1 MNKKKILYIVNIP
14 EFFLSHRL
22 ALAILAKDNGY
33 EVHVATSYSGGI
45 ESIDQISSYGFKC
58 HKVFLERGSLG
69 AYSNLKS
76 LYSIYKVIQSLSPD
90 VLHLLTAKCI
100 IYGGVSSKLLNT
112 RRVIHAVTGLGYVFL
127 DSAKLHKNILKKI
140 VLYLYKISIK
150 GSSTVI
156 FQNRDNMKLFL
167 NNKVINKGQE
177 SLIYGSGVDPNIYS
191 FSEELPSEVLTVLFP
206 SRLLIDKGLITFL
219 EAAKI
224 LRKNIK
230 IKMVLAGD
238 IDEDNPNSISTSELN
253 KWVES
258 NLVEWLGHVEDM
270 PDMLSKSSIVCLPTY
285 YPEGVPKVLIE
296 AASCGR
302 AIITT
307 DTTGCNEIV
316 HNNYNGMLIPI
327 KSPKH
332 LADAITKLSEDSLMR
347 NVFGKNSRDL
357 VLQKFSSDIVNNL
370 TVHLYL
376 G

>member
-1 MNKKKILYIVNIP
+1 
-14 EFFLSHRL
+14 
-22 ALAILAKDNGY
+22 
-33 EVHVATSYSGGI
+33 
-45 ESIDQISSYGFKC
+45 
-58 HKVFLERGSLG
+58 
-69 AYSNLKS
+69 
-76 LYSIYKVIQSLSPD
+76 
-90 VLHLLTAKCI
+90 
-100 IYGGVSSKLLNT
+100 
-112 RRVIHAVTGLGYVFL
+112 
-127 DSAKLHKNILKKI
+127 
-140 VLYLYKISIK
+140 
-150 GSSTVI
+150 
-156 FQNRDNMKLFL
+156 
-167 NNKVINKGQE
+167 
-177 SLIYGSGVDPNIYS
+177 
-191 FSEELPSEVLTVLFP
+191 
-206 SRLLIDKGLITFL
+206 
-219 EAAKI
+219 
-224 LRKNIK
+224 
-230 IKMVLAGD
+230 MVLAGD

-307 DTTGCNEIV
+307 DTPGCNEIV

-370 TVHLYL
+370 TVHSYL